1 MDEVKID
8 IAEIKKEVGSLKH
21 RMDKVEKNQENNQ
34 ESIHKMEIIVNTLV
48 NKVDNLVDTMG
59 KLINKFEKLDGE
71 PYEFNKQVKVGVV
84 VGVLTT
90 IISAALTAFIC
101 LNK

>member
-59 KLINKFEKLDGE
+59 KHINKFEKLDGE
-71 PYEFNKQVKVGVV
+71 PLEFNKQVKTGVL

-90 IISAALTAFIC
+90 IISTVLTAFIC
-101 LNK
+101 LSK

>member
-8 IAEIKKEVGSLKH
+8 IVEIKKEIGSLKH

-59 KLINKFEKLDGE
+59 KLINKFEKIDGE
-71 PYEFNKQVKVGVV
+71 PHEFNKQVKVGVV

-90 IISAALTAFIC
+90 IISTALTAFIC